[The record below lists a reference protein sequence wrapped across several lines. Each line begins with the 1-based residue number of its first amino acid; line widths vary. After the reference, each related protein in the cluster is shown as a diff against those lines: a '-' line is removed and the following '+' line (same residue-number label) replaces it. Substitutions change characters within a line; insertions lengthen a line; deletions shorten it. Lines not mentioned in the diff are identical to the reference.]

1 MQRKLFLILIS
12 LGMLGPIL
20 LVGPAKAEDRG
31 EVAVAHGQT
40 VSEEF
45 APIEYPMPFANI
57 SNKPSECG
65 EGRPWCDT
73 MKLNVGLAAKPEEA
87 NLQIELEWKGAPQL
101 TAANYCMLYLWDD
114 PQGSAA
120 IKSASC
126 EDNKATLDFVP
137 INPSYQVVV
146 RNFSATNGDGYAV
159 TFSYR

>member
-1 MQRKLFLILIS
+1 MHKKLFLILIT

-31 EVAVAHGQT
+31 EVSVAHGQT
-40 VSEEF
+40 VSSEF
-45 APIEYPMPFANI
+45 PGIEYPMPFANI

-65 EGRPWCDT
+65 EGRQWCDT
-73 MKLNVGLAAKPEEA
+73 LKLNVGLASKPEEA
-87 NLQIELEWKGAPQL
+87 KLQVELEWKGAQP
-101 TAANYCMLYLWDD
+101 TALNYCILYLWDD

-120 IKSASC
+120 VKSQAC

-146 RNFSATNGDGYAV
+146 RNFTATNSEGYAL
-159 TFSYR
+159 TFSYQ